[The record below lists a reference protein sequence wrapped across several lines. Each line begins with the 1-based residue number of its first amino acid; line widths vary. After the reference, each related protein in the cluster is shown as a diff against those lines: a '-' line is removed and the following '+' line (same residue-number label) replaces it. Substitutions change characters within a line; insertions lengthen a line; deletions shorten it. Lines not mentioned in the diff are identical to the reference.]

1 MRIGNIE
8 FRKPWVRYVDV
19 PIEEQL
25 YNAIRRSVGIDVIND
40 LRMLIDELEDE
51 IEGRVQ

>member
-19 PIEEQL
+19 PLEEEI
-25 YNAIRRSVGIDVIND
+25 YNAIRRSIGGDI
-40 LRMLIDELEDE
+40 LAELQAMIDELEDE
-51 IEGRVQ
+51 IEGRSE